1 MGKNSVKPISMRIV
15 DSTAISAATW
25 TAFDLGGMEG
35 ACFFI
40 RFNNDSTSDVQ
51 ISYDGIT
58 AHDFIHSYTD
68 FSVNFQANASPN
80 NQVSKL
86 AKGTIIYIS
95 GTVGAGNIYLSGF
108 YNE

>member
-1 MGKNSVKPISMRIV
+1 MKNSVKPIALQLV
-15 DSTAISAATW
+15 DSSTISAASW
-25 TAFDLGGMEG
+25 TAFDLGGIEG

-40 RFNNDSTSDVQ
+40 RFNNDSTKDVE

-68 FSVNFQANASPN
+68 FSINFQSNSSPN

-86 AKGTIIYIS
+86 AKGTKIYIS
-95 GTVGAGNIYLSGF
+95 GTAGTGNVYLSGF